1 MRVGTE
7 HRRRSFNRWEAGQK
21 LFTRT
26 ILANAAAASAG
37 LELTVGPMLVEAVRG
52 TLADPAAERSLKA
65 YALTLPTLS
74 TMAEEMAVVDPEALA
89 VAAKFTRRALAVAL
103 RGDFEAA
110 YAANALPAEPFRAD
124 REAIGMRRLKN
135 TCLGYLAAIEDEKV
149 AALCLAQAKE
159 PGACMTDVLAGTG
172 ALASCDGPAAAP
184 AREEALAMFYE
195 RHAKGNDLLLC
206 KWLMLQVRAV
216 LGHRGT
222 CPAGPVAVVCFCKW
236 HEPLAETTCRNR
248 RAFPLAQ
255 STLGSCRC
263 VSVRC
268 WHVVRCMWMDC
279 LAALAAV
286 AHNSSAARFPGD
298 EV

>member
-1 MRVGTE
+1 MGTELRVGTE

-135 TCLGYLAAIEDEKV
+135 TCLGYLAAIEDERV

-216 LGHRGT
+216 LGHQGT
-222 CPAGPVAVVCFCKW
+222 CPAGPGELQWSVSASGMSHLQK
-236 HEPLAETTCRNR
+236 PLAETEGRSPWR
-248 RAFPLAQ
+248 SPPLAHA
-255 STLGSCRC
+255 GACRC
-263 VSVRC
+263 AAGMSC
-268 WHVVRCMWMDC
+268 VVCGWT
-279 LAALAAV
+279 ALQ
-286 AHNSSAARFPGD
+286 P
-298 EV
+298 